1 VFIVDVE
8 MVRERL
14 TEQVVREGDNVYLFL
29 DRKRTYLIK
38 AKKGQKLHTHKGFVT
53 LDDLIGRR
61 FGESVVSSLGTLF
74 YIFKPTIW
82 EYVKKMAHATQI
94 IYPKDAGLIVLYSG
108 VGPGCRIVEAGTGS
122 GALTS
127 VLAHF
132 ASPSGRVYS
141 YEIRSEF
148 LETARKNIEKAG
160 VLSNVELKNG
170 DVTTGIEEVDVD
182 AVVLDLATPW
192 LVVPH
197 AYEALKGSGRFVS
210 FSPTIEQ
217 VVKTV
222 EALETS
228 GFIDVKT
235 VECFL
240 RGIKVKRGQTRPETL
255 MTGHTGYITH
265 ARKALRETLKDN

>member
-1 VFIVDVE
+1 LRGQII
-8 MVRERL
+8 
-14 TEQVVREGDNVYLFL
+14 REGDDVYLFL

-38 AKKGQKLHTHKGFVT
+38 MRAGQKFHTHKGFVV
-53 LDDLIGRR
+53 LDNLIGKR
-61 FGESVVSSLGTLF
+61 FGESIESSLGTRF
-74 YIFKPTIW
+74 FMFKPTIW
-82 EYVKKMAHATQI
+82 EYVRKMAHATQI

-132 ASPSGRVYS
+132 ASPDGRVYS
-141 YEIRSEF
+141 YEVRPEF
-148 LETARKNIEKAG
+148 LETARKNIERAG
-160 VLSNVELKNG
+160 VLSNVELKNK

-182 AVVLDLATPW
+182 SVVLDLATPW

-197 AYEALKGSGRFVS
+197 AYEALKSGGTFIS

-222 EALETS
+222 EALETC
-228 GFIDVKT
+228 GFMDIET
-235 VECFL
+235 VECFV
-240 RGIKVKRGQTRPETL
+240 RRIKVKRGETRPETL

-265 ARKALRETLKDN
+265 ARKASQKALKDT

>member
-1 VFIVDVE
+1 MRGQII
-8 MVRERL
+8 RE
-14 TEQVVREGDNVYLFL
+14 DDDVYLFL

-38 AKKGQKLHTHKGFVT
+38 MRAGQKFHTHKGFVV
-53 LDDLIGRR
+53 LDNLIGRR
-61 FGESVVSSLGTLF
+61 FGESIESSLGTRF
-74 YIFKPTIW
+74 FMFKPTIW
-82 EYVKKMAHATQI
+82 DYVRKMAHATQI
-94 IYPKDAGLIVLYSG
+94 IYPKDAGLVVLYSG

-132 ASPSGRVYS
+132 ASPDGRVYS
-141 YEIRSEF
+141 YEIRPEF
-148 LETARKNIEKAG
+148 LETARKNIERAG
-160 VLSNVELKNG
+160 VLSNVELKIK

-197 AYEALKGSGRFVS
+197 AYEALKAGGRFVS

-222 EALETS
+222 EALTDSCFVDIE
-228 GFIDVKT
+228 T
-235 VECFL
+235 VESFV
-240 RGIKVKRGQTRPETL
+240 RRIKVKRGETRPETL
-255 MTGHTGYITH
+255 MTGHTGFITH
-265 ARKALRETLKDN
+265 ARKASQKALKGT